1 MGDLA
6 TSFIRTIVPMIV
18 GAVVSF
24 LASKSITLDAT
35 AAANLATFVGL
46 AVSGLYYIIVR
57 IIEQKF
63 PKAGVLLGKA
73 KNPEY

>member
-6 TSFIRTIVPMIV
+6 TSFIRTLVPMIV
-18 GAVVSF
+18 GAIVSF

-35 AAANLATFVGL
+35 AAANLATFIGL

-57 IIEQKF
+57 IVELKF
-63 PKAGVLLGKA
+63 PQFGILLGKA
-73 KNPEY
+73 KKPEY